1 MGKTVLL
8 MRENEER
15 MKFLGYN
22 TNISRLILFTFTGA
36 VAGLAGAF
44 YTLHFQFVSISAISV
59 DMTTAVLLM
68 AFVGGT
74 KTFWGPILGAF
85 VYIILQ
91 NYLSDITDRWPLFMG
106 FIFVFMVLFIPGGL
120 SEVIL
125 NLSSGSFGKDG
136 NGGNPPRRGSDIM
149 SDYLHIQ
156 DIHKD
161 FSGLKVL
168 TGVDFKVTEKERH
181 AVIGPNG
188 AGKTTLFNIISGKFK
203 PSSGAILFKGQD
215 ISGKP
220 AHVLNRLG
228 LSRSFQITN
237 VFQELGVF
245 DNILSGVR
253 SRHGLRYHFF
263 KRPDHDREHRGKTEA
278 IIEEVGLTD
287 VKDKPASF
295 LSYGQ
300 QRALEIGITL
310 STEPELI
317 LLDEPTAG
325 MTREE
330 TEHAIRM
337 IDQVTAGRTL
347 IIIEHDMEVVF
358 SLADT
363 ISVLH
368 YGTILVSD
376 TPEKIRNDQRVKDAY
391 LGEG

>member
-1 MGKTVLL
+1 M
-8 MRENEER
+8 
-15 MKFLGYN
+15 
-22 TNISRLILFTFTGA
+22 
-36 VAGLAGAF
+36 
-44 YTLHFQFVSISAISV
+44 
-59 DMTTAVLLM
+59 
-68 AFVGGT
+68 
-74 KTFWGPILGAF
+74 
-85 VYIILQ
+85 
-91 NYLSDITDRWPLFMG
+91 
-106 FIFVFMVLFIPGGL
+106 
-120 SEVIL
+120 SE
-125 NLSSGSFGKDG
+125 
-136 NGGNPPRRGSDIM
+136 
-149 SDYLHIQ
+149 YLHIK

-168 TGVDFKVTEKERH
+168 TGVDFAVRQKERH

-203 PSSGAILFKGQD
+203 ASSGAILFKGRD

-220 AHVLNRLG
+220 AHAINRFG

-237 VFQELGVF
+237 VFQELSVF
-245 DNILSGVR
+245 ENIRSGVR

-263 KRPDHDREHRGKTEA
+263 RRPDHDREINERTQA
-278 IIEEVGLTD
+278 LVEEVGLKD
-287 VKDKPASF
+287 VVHMPVSV

-330 TEHAIRM
+330 TGQAIRM
-337 IDQVTAGRTL
+337 IDRVTAGRTL
-347 IIIEHDMEVVF
+347 IIIEHDMDVVF

-368 YGTILVSD
+368 YGTILVSGKPD
-376 TPEKIRNDQRVKDAY
+376 EIRNDQRVKDAY
-391 LGEG
+391 LGDG

>member
-1 MGKTVLL
+1 MSQTLHVQ
-8 MRENEER
+8 
-15 MKFLGYN
+15 
-22 TNISRLILFTFTGA
+22 NIS
-36 VAGLAGAF
+36 
-44 YTLHFQFVSISAISV
+44 
-59 DMTTAVLLM
+59 
-68 AFVGGT
+68 
-74 KTFWGPILGAF
+74 
-85 VYIILQ
+85 
-91 NYLSDITDRWPLFMG
+91 
-106 FIFVFMVLFIPGGL
+106 
-120 SEVIL
+120 
-125 NLSSGSFGKDG
+125 
-136 NGGNPPRRGSDIM
+136 
-149 SDYLHIQ
+149 
-156 DIHKD
+156 KD

-168 TGVDFKVTEKERH
+168 TGVDFTVKEQERH

-203 PSSGAILFKGQD
+203 PSAGTILFMGED

-220 AHVLNRLG
+220 PHVLSRQG

-237 VFQELGVF
+237 VFQELSVF
-245 DNILSGVR
+245 DNILSGAR
-253 SRHGLRYHFF
+253 SRYGLRYHFL
-263 KRPDHDREHRGKTEA
+263 KRPVNDRKLIEKVEA
-278 IIEEVGLTD
+278 LIARVGLSD
-287 VKDKPASF
+287 VKNQPASA

-330 TEHAIRM
+330 TEQAIKM
-337 IDQVTAGRTL
+337 IDQVTADRTL

-376 TPEKIRNDQRVKDAY
+376 RPEKISNDQRVKDAY

>member
-1 MGKTVLL
+1 
-8 MRENEER
+8 
-15 MKFLGYN
+15 
-22 TNISRLILFTFTGA
+22 
-36 VAGLAGAF
+36 
-44 YTLHFQFVSISAISV
+44 
-59 DMTTAVLLM
+59 
-68 AFVGGT
+68 
-74 KTFWGPILGAF
+74 
-85 VYIILQ
+85 
-91 NYLSDITDRWPLFMG
+91 
-106 FIFVFMVLFIPGGL
+106 
-120 SEVIL
+120 
-125 NLSSGSFGKDG
+125 
-136 NGGNPPRRGSDIM
+136 M
-149 SDYLHIQ
+149 SDYLHVQ
-156 DIHKD
+156 DIYKD

-168 TGVDFKVTEKERH
+168 TGVDFQVQEKERH

-188 AGKTTLFNIISGKFK
+188 AGKTTLFNIISGKLK
-203 PSSGAILFKGQD
+203 PSSGAIIFKGQD

-220 AHVLNRLG
+220 PHVLNRLG

-237 VFQELGVF
+237 VFQELSVF

-253 SRHGLRYHFF
+253 SRYGLRYHFF
-263 KRPDHDREHRGKTEA
+263 KKPRQDRNICERVESIVEK
-278 IIEEVGLTD
+278 VGLTD
-287 VKDKPASF
+287 VQDHPASS

-330 TEHAIRM
+330 TNQAIRM

-347 IIIEHDMEVVF
+347 IVIEHDMEVVF

>member
-1 MGKTVLL
+1 M
-8 MRENEER
+8 N
-15 MKFLGYN
+15 
-22 TNISRLILFTFTGA
+22 
-36 VAGLAGAF
+36 
-44 YTLHFQFVSISAISV
+44 
-59 DMTTAVLLM
+59 
-68 AFVGGT
+68 
-74 KTFWGPILGAF
+74 
-85 VYIILQ
+85 
-91 NYLSDITDRWPLFMG
+91 
-106 FIFVFMVLFIPGGL
+106 
-120 SEVIL
+120 
-125 NLSSGSFGKDG
+125 
-136 NGGNPPRRGSDIM
+136 
-149 SDYLHIQ
+149 DYLQVQ

-161 FSGLKVL
+161 FSGLQVL
-168 TGVDFKVTEKERH
+168 TGVTFTVRQQERH

-215 ISGKP
+215 ISGKAP
-220 AHVLNRLG
+220 HVLNRHS

-237 VFQELGVF
+237 VFQELSVF

-253 SRHGLRYHFF
+253 SRSGMRYNFF
-263 KRPDHDREHRGKTEA
+263 RRPDHSPAIMAQTEA
-278 IIEEVGLTD
+278 LVEEVGLRD
-287 VKDKPASF
+287 VKDQPASS

-330 TEHAIRM
+330 TEHAISM
-337 IDQVTAGRTL
+337 IDRVTKNRTL
-347 IIIEHDMEVVF
+347 VIIEHDMDVVF

-368 YGTILVSD
+368 YGTILVSGS
-376 TPEKIRNDQRVKDAY
+376 PEEIRNDQRVKDAY